1 MRSNQNTM
9 ETFGRRHYGT
19 ADYWLTRLERDGF
32 TDLAAKVR
40 SGELSAHAAAIKVG
54 FRKKLSAL
62 EQILRLLPKLS
73 DEDRSTVQKELDQL
87 RPTSPFKTSSL

>member
-1 MRSNQNTM
+1 MRYTQNTI

-19 ADYWLTRLERDGF
+19 ADYWLARLERDGF

-40 SGELSAHAAAIKVG
+40 AGELSAHAAAIEVG
-54 FRKKLSAL
+54 FRKKLSPL

-73 DEDRSTVQKELDQL
+73 DEDRRTVQKELDQL
-87 RPTSPFKTSSL
+87 RPTSSLITSPR